1 MPLAGFLL
9 VVAGQTVRVL
19 RLAHRT
25 TPPSESRPNGWLAA
39 MRKEVAKWGLLVTMA
54 CFSVTLVDKQADYL
68 AAASYFAW
76 AVLNLPRQKTSEAPL
91 PNEP

>member
-1 MPLAGFLL
+1 
-9 VVAGQTVRVL
+9 
-19 RLAHRT
+19 
-25 TPPSESRPNGWLAA
+25 